1 MTRRDAQLPLRL
13 APRSGGGENGSI
25 RRREFIALLGGTA
38 AFSVWPFAARAQQPM
53 PVVGFLDSG
62 SPESTGELQAGF
74 RRGLGEAGYIE
85 GQNVAIE
92 YRWARSRLDQLPVL
106 AAELVQRGVAVIAAT
121 RSPAPARA
129 AKAATSTIPIVFQT
143 GGDPV
148 GDGLVQS
155 LNRPDSNLTGAT
167 RMSTDLIPKRLGI
180 MADLKPGTKSIAM
193 LHNPNGPQA
202 PGQLK
207 EIQQA
212 ARARGLELHVFNAAT
227 EAEFEPAFA
236 AMNNAE
242 PMIVATSP
250 FYIDRRARIAALAL
264 SHGIA
269 TMFGE
274 DNAVVAGG
282 LMSYAASLADSFR
295 QVGVYV
301 GRILKGAKPADL
313 PVMQPT
319 KFDLVINLKTAKALG
334 LTIPPTLLSLADEV
348 IE

>member
-1 MTRRDAQLPLRL
+1 MKRRD
-13 APRSGGGENGSI
+13 
-25 RRREFIALLGGTA
+25 FITLLGGA
-38 AFSVWPFAARAQQPM
+38 VAWPLAARAQQPM
-53 PVVGFLDSG
+53 PVVGVLDSG
-62 SPESTGELQAGF
+62 SPESTGGLLAGF
-74 RRGLGEAGYIE
+74 KRGLGEAGYVE
-85 GQNVAIE
+85 GQNVTIE
-92 YRWARSRLDQLPVL
+92 YRWARSRLDQLPGL
-106 AAELVQRGVAVIAAT
+106 AAELVRRGVAVIAAT

-129 AKAATSTIPIVFQT
+129 AKATTSTIPIVFQT
-143 GGDPV
+143 GSDPV
-148 GDGLVQS
+148 RDGLVPS
-155 LNRPDSNLTGAT
+155 MNRPGSNMTGAT

-180 MADLKPGTKSIAM
+180 MVDLKPGTKSIAM

-202 PGQLK
+202 PSQIQ

-212 ARARGLELHVFNAAT
+212 ARARGLELHVFSAPT
-227 EAEFEPAFA
+227 EAEFDVAFA
-236 AMNNAE
+236 AMNKAE

-250 FYIDRRARIAALAL
+250 YYIDHREKIAALAL
-264 SHGIA
+264 RHGIA

-274 DNAVVAGG
+274 NDAVVAGG

-301 GRILKGAKPADL
+301 GRILKGEKPADL

-334 LTIPPTLLSLADEV
+334 VDIPPNLLALADEV